1 MKKRYI
7 IGIILSVIF
16 TYIAFRNVDLVVFFR
31 VFKSIKYGYAVPIVF
46 CTMGGFVFRAI
57 RWRYLIEPVKVINV
71 SKLFSSVM
79 IGFMANNILP
89 VRLGEIVRAY
99 SIGKVENISKSSAF
113 ATVVIER
120 VIDVFFMLFLFLLLL
135 FLCAFRANFPEELVK
150 GTYYI
155 LILFLFVLIFLLFIM
170 RKRDFVLNLV
180 EKILGS
186 FPEKISKKIQKVV
199 DSFIKGLDFFHN
211 THHFIPIIILTVLM
225 WFFYMGS
232 YYFAFMA
239 FDFFNGSYHAFLLAG
254 VVLLVLGSI
263 GLMIPSAPGAIGT
276 FHSFCILGLV
286 IVGLTDKNQT
296 AAYSVFIHGINY
308 ISITSVGFIFFLK
321 ENMRL
326 SEIDLEDEKS
336 YKKNDSN

>member
-7 IGIILSVIF
+7 IGIILSIIF
-16 TYIAFRNVDLVVFFR
+16 TYLAFRNVDLVIFFR

-57 RWRYLIEPVKVINV
+57 RWKYFIKPVKVITI
-71 SKLFSSVM
+71 SRLFSSVM

-99 SIGKVENISKSSAF
+99 SIGKMENISKSSAF

-120 VIDVFFMLFLFLLLL
+120 VLDVFFMLFLFLLLL
-135 FLCAFRANFPEELVK
+135 FLFPLVNFPEELVK

-170 RKRDFVLNLV
+170 RKRDFVLNLI
-180 EKILGS
+180 EKILSS
-186 FPEKISKKIQKVV
+186 FPEKISKSIQRVV

-211 THHFIPIIILTVLM
+211 THHFIPIIFLTVLM
-225 WFFYMGS
+225 WLLYMGS

-239 FDFFNGSYHAFLLAG
+239 FDFFNGSYHEFLLKG

-276 FHSFCILGLV
+276 FHYFCILGLL
-286 IVGLTDKNQT
+286 IAGLNDKNQN
-296 AAYSVFIHGINY
+296 ASYAVFIHGINY

-326 SEIDLEDEKS
+326 SEMGLKDEKS
-336 YKKNDSN
+336 CEKND

>member
-7 IGIILSVIF
+7 IGIILSIVF
-16 TYIAFRNVDLVVFFR
+16 TYLAFRNVDLVIFFR

-57 RWRYLIEPVKVINV
+57 RWKYLIKPVKVINI

-99 SIGKVENISKSSAF
+99 SIGKMENISKSSAF
-113 ATVVIER
+113 ATIVIER
-120 VIDVFFMLFLFLLLL
+120 VMDVFFMLFLFLLLL
-135 FLCAFRANFPEELVK
+135 FGVTFPEELVK
-150 GTYYI
+150 STYYI
-155 LILFLFVLIFLLFIM
+155 LIFIFFVFIFLLFIM
-170 RKRDFVLNLV
+170 RKRDFVLNLIK
-180 EKILGS
+180 KILSS
-186 FPEKISKKIQKVV
+186 FPEKISKRIQRVV

-211 THHFIPIIILTVLM
+211 THHFIPIIFITVLM
-225 WFFYMGS
+225 WFLYMGS

-239 FDFFNGSYHAFLLAG
+239 FDFFNESYHEFLLAG
-254 VVLLVLGSI
+254 VVLLVLSSI

-276 FHSFCILGLV
+276 FHYFCILGL
-286 IVGLTDKNQT
+286 IIASLNDNNQA
-296 AAYSVFIHGINY
+296 AAYAVFIHGINY
-308 ISITSVGFIFFLK
+308 ISVTFVGLIFFLR

-326 SEIDLEDEKS
+326 SEMSLKDEKS
-336 YKKNDSN
+336 YEKNDSN